1 MQELSRHPGP
11 RSAHVGNRRG
21 AFLPVSSRRPSGAS
35 GSARDVVLPLLCGVL
50 LLAALAPLR
59 VQAADGSGADTLRTY
74 TLQESILVVGT
85 KVPLELRRVAL
96 SASVITAER
105 FQNSLDQTPAR
116 VTGSVPGFHVYDFDG
131 TGMQSSVDARGFTS
145 AGRTSYFVVLQ
156 DEIPMND
163 LEADNVDW
171 NLLSLAPIE
180 RIEILRGPASFLYG
194 SCAMSGLVN
203 LITRRPSPRGR
214 FWSEISGGSA
224 DRRTA
229 QVGFDRAGKGWE
241 GLVAGRWHDQAGFRK
256 HSRVSLRSLNGQV
269 LRRLSAGWSLKGS
282 LLMQATDQQVPGPL
296 PADIARSK
304 PENALGWNPNPMDP
318 NHWSASPVDGRRVQA
333 VQPSLLLKGL
343 LSPHLELTTHVR
355 GDLRDVDAT
364 ESVIPVGALDRLS
377 RTRAA
382 VCEARLQWRSPTPR
396 IRTWM
401 MGAEAGGGR
410 LTSRYFQPMEGD
422 ERVKIGAGRVD
433 RTDLGVFTF
442 LQTESIL
449 ASSPSG
455 GLSFSVGARG
465 DRIRSDLTDLMR
477 EGGGGGDAVFSAFS
491 PAVGLNYDV
500 PGTGSFFITAAGSFK
515 APTLEQLFD
524 QRPYVMGMDPGG
536 QPIIIH
542 IANQALKPQRGVHAE
557 TGFRSAPLG
566 FLKFDAG
573 VYLARSRQEIGFDLP
588 NFRYANIDR
597 SNHYG
602 LELQAEF
609 TAGRF
614 LRANVGYSLDRALFD
629 GGQFDKKQINGVPRD
644 QLHAELNGRLPFRCE
659 TTWRWSRIGKQW
671 LDEGN
676 RYPLDSYSRFDID
689 VVQRISV
696 VEILASIGNVTD
708 KRYSPAG
715 YLTSIPE
722 FDASGAIVGMQD
734 LPLYFPTE
742 GRSYRIG
749 LRVDL
754 EDLSGDG
761 PR

>member
-1 MQELSRHPGP
+1 M
-11 RSAHVGNRRG
+11 
-21 AFLPVSSRRPSGAS
+21 
-35 GSARDVVLPLLCGVL
+35 
-50 LLAALAPLR
+50 
-59 VQAADGSGADTLRTY
+59 
-74 TLQESILVVGT
+74 
-85 KVPLELRRVAL
+85 AL

-105 FQNSLDQTPAR
+105 FQNSLDRTPAE
-116 VTGSVPGFHVYDFDG
+116 VAGSVPGFHVYDFDG
-131 TGMQSSVDARGFTS
+131 TGMQSAVDSRGFTS

-180 RIEILRGPASFLYG
+180 RIEVLRGPASFLYG
-194 SCAMSGLVN
+194 SSAMSGLVN

-214 FWSEISGGSA
+214 VWSEISGGTA
-224 DRRTA
+224 ERRTA
-229 QVGFDRAGKGWE
+229 QAGFDRAGKGWE

-256 HSRVSLRSLNGQV
+256 HSRVSLRSLNGHV
-269 LRRLSAGWSLKGS
+269 LRRFSARWSLKGS
-282 LLMQATDQQVPGPL
+282 LLMQESDQDVPGPL
-296 PADIARSK
+296 PADVARSK
-304 PENALGWNPNPMDP
+304 PESALGWNPNPTDP
-318 NHWSASPVDGRRVQA
+318 DHWSAPPVDDRGVQA
-333 VQPSLLLKGL
+333 VQPSIMLKGL

-364 ESVIPVGALDRLS
+364 ESVIPVGAMDRLS

-382 VCEARLQWRSPTPR
+382 VCEARLQWRSPSAR

-410 LTSRYFQPMEGD
+410 LSSRYFQSPESNG
-422 ERVKIGAGRVD
+422 RIKLGAGRVD

-442 LQTESIL
+442 LQTEPL
-449 ASSPSG
+449 FASSPSG
-455 GLSFSVGARG
+455 RLSFSMGARG
-465 DRIRSDLTDLMR
+465 DRIRSDLTR
-477 EGGGGGDAVFSAFS
+477 TGGGDAIFSAFS

-515 APTLEQLFD
+515 APTLEQLYD

-542 IANQALKPQRGVHAE
+542 IANEALKPQRGAHAE
-557 TGFRSAPLG
+557 TGFRSAPLS

-597 SNHYG
+597 SAHYG
-602 LELQAEF
+602 MELQAEV
-609 TAGRF
+609 TGGRF
-614 LRANVGYSLDRALFD
+614 LRANLGYSLDRALFD
-629 GGQFDKKQINGVPRD
+629 GGEFDKKQINGVPRD
-644 QLHAELNGRLPFRCE
+644 QLHVELHGRLPFRCE

-676 RYPLDSYSRFDID
+676 RYPLAPYSRFDID
-689 VVQRISV
+689 VAQRISA

-708 KRYSPAG
+708 KRYSPTG
-715 YLTSIPE
+715 YLTTIPQ
-722 FDASGAIVGMQD
+722 FDGGGAIVGMQD
-734 LPLYFPTE
+734 LPLYFPAE

-754 EDLSGDG
+754 ENLSGDG